1 MVDWSVKRQ
10 CALGVGI
17 PFLPL
22 HHLPPAQQ
30 KEGERM
36 TNDLTAKR
44 GFVGKVVVW
53 LLLTLAA
60 VLLALVVMS
69 SKPQPAQAAG
79 NGTGNCGQPEQGY
92 WVNKGTVDFVQSIY
106 LTCYIT
112 GYTDQGA
119 AIHTWTAEVWVL
131 ESRSYGY
138 SCSSGEYWCTVHWW
152 PKTAAGYTTTT
163 GAIYVNY
170 NHPLWTDTLYANMS
184 KYQPGLLWVG
194 VDRVGKGYQQG
205 AEDSTQ
211 DLLTRP

>member
-1 MVDWSVKRQ
+1 
-10 CALGVGI
+10 
-17 PFLPL
+17 
-22 HHLPPAQQ
+22 
-30 KEGERM
+30 M

-60 VLLALVVMS
+60 VLLALVVMG

-79 NGTGNCGQPEQGY
+79 NATGNCGQPEQGY
-92 WVNKGTVDFVQSIY
+92 WVNTGTVDFVQSIY

-131 ESRSYGY
+131 ESKSYGY
-138 SCSSGEYWCTVHWW
+138 SCSSGKYSCTVHWW
-152 PKTAAGYTTTT
+152 PKMAAGYTTGT
-163 GAIYVNY
+163 GAIYVAY
-170 NHPLWTDTLYANMS
+170 NHLLWTDTLYARMS

-194 VDRVGKGYQQG
+194 VDRVGKGYEQG

-211 DLLTRP
+211 DLLTRQ